1 MKGRPRI
8 RVETV
13 DELLVESR
21 HRCNV
26 CVRDVA
32 VIHHID
38 RIDPNGG
45 DSKSNLIVLCPECHR
60 RAHLPPSFFERRI
73 SKSQLRLYKKRGVE
87 FCKSYPNIPIG
98 RPLAL
103 YTFLNSPRIKT
114 LFRQLTTPN
123 EESRILSRV
132 RGSRTSEVIPYAQ
145 NERMMQTILDRVD
158 FTNLDVLDSVVE
170 ASGVSKIE
178 GLPVVTVQGF
188 YGHGLKS
195 PKYYDSHPA
204 AKLPFLHWRRILKNA
219 VVGVRI
225 VFDPRYIVSMT
236 GYVEM
241 SGHHK
246 LICYGFVKRVRVNGR
261 VAEVDLMPVAIGI
274 PSPISQI
281 NAEIRAI
288 Q

>member
-8 RVETV
+8 PVETV

-38 RIDPNGG
+38 RIESNGG
-45 DSKSNLIVLCPECHR
+45 NSKSNLIVLCPECHR
-60 RAHLPPSFFERRI
+60 RAHLPSSFFERRI
-73 SKSQLRLYKKRGVE
+73 SKNQLRLYKKRWVE
-87 FCKSYPNIPIG
+87 FCKSYPSIPVE
-98 RPLAL
+98 RPMTL
-103 YTFLNSPRIKT
+103 YTFLNSPRIRT

-123 EESRILSRV
+123 EESRILVRV
-132 RGSRTSEVIPYAQ
+132 TGSRLTETIPYAQ
-145 NERMMQTILDRVD
+145 DERMMQTILDRVD
-158 FTNLDVLDSVVE
+158 FTNLGVLDSVVE
-170 ASGVSKIE
+170 ASAVSKIE

-188 YGHGLKS
+188 YGKGLKS
-195 PKYYDSHPA
+195 PKYYVDHPST
-204 AKLPFLHWRRILKNA
+204 KLPFLHWRRILKNV
-219 VVGVRI
+219 VVGVKI

-241 SGHHK
+241 SGHHR
-246 LICYGFVKRVRVNGR
+246 LVCYGFVKRVRINGK

-274 PSPISQI
+274 RSPISLI